1 MTIATDTAPPKAKI
15 DWTKP
20 VLWLFAAVMM
30 VLIVLPMS
38 WLALFA
44 FTDKARHPT
53 LQNFVTLFTDPDFL
67 DPLLTTAII
76 ATTSAVICC
85 LIAAPIG
92 WLVSRTDMPGRQTIR
107 ALVTASFVTPPF
119 LGAVAWELLAA
130 PNSGLLNQLYRF
142 VTGGE
147 ADAYLFNIYSLTGII
162 FVISCYTFPFVFV
175 LVANALDNMPGE
187 LEDASAIL
195 GGKAWTTARR
205 VTIPLALPAL
215 VAGALIAFL
224 QAMTLFG
231 SPAILALPAG
241 FHTMTTKIWSL
252 FQYPPKL
259 ELAAAAAVPLL
270 LLTILLL
277 QGQKF
282 LLGRRGFS
290 VVGGKYGAP
299 RAIELNRWR
308 WVALMFCLI
317 VLLSPVFLPYFALLN
332 AAFSPNAT
340 TLVTPSTMT
349 LHNIVFVFTELSS
362 TQLALKNTV
371 ILGVATAT
379 IGTILAL
386 VIAYVT
392 TRRVISGHRF
402 LGFLAT
408 APIAVPGIVLGVGLF
423 LSYTRPP
430 FVLYGTL
437 WILLLAFLTINLPS
451 AYQQLQAAFATIHP
465 ELEDASRILG
475 ATRLQSLRQ
484 ITAPLLRT
492 GVIATWCFIFIGV
505 MRELSAAIVL
515 FTSQTKVLSV
525 LIYDLNESG
534 DLAAIAVLGIAMLI
548 ITFAVVLAVNRIPG
562 FGGNAT
568 ARLRNRS
575 VKSVMRGRSDE
586 HPTVMRDGLL
596 VARRWRG
603 RSSRHPTLQPIRRD
617 LGLELIERHQR
628 RGRIHNVFPL
638 GQHRKNLQIDGRR
651 MMDHVAVIIE
661 LVRDRLNAT
670 EIVQAHIGEFRQA
683 RKRIGREVVDGLQRC
698 GRGVPHRHELQDRIG
713 RKVDLERHV
722 RIVLDQ
728 ADGVALERLH
738 HRRVVIAFRK
748 IPTARRIGDA
758 PER

>member
-1 MTIATDTAPPKAKI
+1 VTTLQETRVESTPARI

-20 VLWLFAAVMM
+20 VLYLFAALLI
-30 VLIVLPMS
+30 VLIVMPLS
-38 WLALFA
+38 RLAIYSV
-44 FTDKARHPT
+44 TDRDNHLT

-85 LIAAPIG
+85 IVAAPIG
-92 WLVSRTDMPGRQTIR
+92 WLVSRTDMPGRQFIR

-130 PNSGLLNQLYRF
+130 PNSGLLNQLFRF
-142 VTGGE
+142 VAGAE
-147 ADAYLFNIYSLTGII
+147 ADEHLFNIYSLTGII

-195 GGKAWTTARR
+195 GGNAWTTARR

-277 QGQKF
+277 QAQKF
-282 LLGRRGFS
+282 ILGRRGYS

-299 RAIELNRWR
+299 RRVKLKGWR
-308 WVALMFCLI
+308 WVALAFCLM
-317 VLLSPVFLPYFALLN
+317 VLLNPVFLPYFALFN

-340 TLVTPSTMT
+340 TLVTPSTFT

-371 ILGVATAT
+371 ILGTATAT
-379 IGTILAL
+379 IGTMLAL
-386 VIAYVT
+386 VLAYVT
-392 TRRVISGHRF
+392 TRRVIRGSQL

-408 APIAVPGIVLGVGLF
+408 APVAVPGIVLGVGLF

-437 WILLLAFLTINLPS
+437 WILLLAFLTISLPS
-451 AYQQLQAAFATIHP
+451 AYQQLQAAFRTIHP

-475 ATRLQSLRQ
+475 ATRLQSLWR

-492 GVIATWCFIFIGV
+492 GLIATWCFIFIGV
-505 MRELSAAIVL
+505 MRELSAAIIL

-534 DLAAIAVLGIAMLI
+534 DLAAISVLGLAMLI
-548 ITFAVVLAVNRIPG
+548 ITFTVVLAVNRIPM
-562 FGGNAT
+562 FGSNFS
-568 ARLRNRS
+568 ARLRN
-575 VKSVMRGRSDE
+575 G
-586 HPTVMRDGLL
+586 
-596 VARRWRG
+596 
-603 RSSRHPTLQPIRRD
+603 
-617 LGLELIERHQR
+617 
-628 RGRIHNVFPL
+628 
-638 GQHRKNLQIDGRR
+638 
-651 MMDHVAVIIE
+651 
-661 LVRDRLNAT
+661 
-670 EIVQAHIGEFRQA
+670 
-683 RKRIGREVVDGLQRC
+683 
-698 GRGVPHRHELQDRIG
+698 
-713 RKVDLERHV
+713 
-722 RIVLDQ
+722 
-728 ADGVALERLH
+728 
-738 HRRVVIAFRK
+738 
-748 IPTARRIGDA
+748 
-758 PER
+758 

>member
-1 MTIATDTAPPKAKI
+1 MTLTPAIDGTRGKF

-20 VLWLFAAVMM
+20 VLFVFAAC
-30 VLIVLPMS
+30 LIALILLPLG
-38 WLALFA
+38 WLAVYA
-44 FTDKARHPT
+44 FTDKARHAT
-53 LQNFVTLFTDPDFL
+53 LQNFVTLFSNPDFL
-67 DPLLTTAII
+67 DPLATTAII
-76 ATTSAVICC
+76 ATTSAIICC
-85 LIAAPIG
+85 LVAAPMG
-92 WLVSRTDMPGRQTIR
+92 WLVSRTDMPGRRFIR

-119 LGAVAWELLAA
+119 LGAIAWELLAA
-130 PNSGLLNQLYRF
+130 PNSGLLNQLLRYL
-142 VTGGE
+142 TG
-147 ADAYLFNIYSLTGII
+147 ADSDEHLFNIYSMAGII

-205 VTIPLALPAL
+205 ITIPLALPAL
-215 VAGALIAFL
+215 VAGSLIAFL

-277 QGQKF
+277 QAQKF
-282 LLGRRGFS
+282 ILGRRGFS

-299 RAIELNRWR
+299 RRVEMRKWR
-308 WVALMFCLI
+308 LPALAFCLA

-332 AAFSPNAT
+332 AALSPNAT
-340 TLVTPSTMT
+340 TLVTPAT
-349 LHNIVFVFTELSS
+349 LTLKNVVFVFTELSA

-371 ILGVATAT
+371 ILGTATAT
-379 IGTILAL
+379 VGTILAL

-392 TRRVISGHRF
+392 TRRVFAGHRI

-408 APIAVPGIVLGVGLF
+408 APVAVPGIVLGVGLF

-437 WILLLAFLTINLPS
+437 WILFIAFLTINLPS

-515 FTSQTKVLSV
+515 FTSQTKVISV

-534 DLAAIAVLGIAMLI
+534 DLAAISVLGIAMLV
-548 ITFAVVLAVNRIPG
+548 ITFAVVLAVNRIPV
-562 FGGNAT
+562 FGANTGVK
-568 ARLRNRS
+568 LRN
-575 VKSVMRGRSDE
+575 
-586 HPTVMRDGLL
+586 
-596 VARRWRG
+596 
-603 RSSRHPTLQPIRRD
+603 
-617 LGLELIERHQR
+617 
-628 RGRIHNVFPL
+628 
-638 GQHRKNLQIDGRR
+638 
-651 MMDHVAVIIE
+651 
-661 LVRDRLNAT
+661 
-670 EIVQAHIGEFRQA
+670 
-683 RKRIGREVVDGLQRC
+683 
-698 GRGVPHRHELQDRIG
+698 
-713 RKVDLERHV
+713 
-722 RIVLDQ
+722 
-728 ADGVALERLH
+728 
-738 HRRVVIAFRK
+738 
-748 IPTARRIGDA
+748 
-758 PER
+758 

>member
-1 MTIATDTAPPKAKI
+1 
-15 DWTKP
+15 
-20 VLWLFAAVMM
+20 VLWLFAACLI

-38 WLALFA
+38 WLAVFA
-44 FTDKARHPT
+44 FTDRARHPT
-53 LQNFVTLFTDPDFL
+53 LQNFVTLFTNPDFL

-85 LIAAPIG
+85 LVAAPIG

-130 PNSGLLNQLYRF
+130 PNSGLLNQLYRSMA
-142 VTGGE
+142 G
-147 ADAYLFNIYSLTGII
+147 ADADALFNIYSLTGII

-175 LVANALDNMPGE
+175 LVANALDTMPGE

-195 GGKAWTTARR
+195 GAKAWTTARR
-205 VTIPLALPAL
+205 ITIPLALPAL
-215 VAGALIAFL
+215 VAGSLIAFL

-270 LLTILLL
+270 ILTILLL
-277 QGQKF
+277 QAQKF
-282 LLGRRGFS
+282 ILGRRGYS
-290 VVGGKYGAP
+290 VVGGKYGSP
-299 RAIELNRWR
+299 RRVEMGGWR
-308 WVALMFCLI
+308 WAAFAFCMLALM
-317 VLLSPVFLPYFALLN
+317 SPVFLPYFALLN

-340 TLVTPSTMT
+340 TLATPSTLT

-362 TQLALKNTV
+362 TQLVLKNTV
-371 ILGVATAT
+371 ILGTATAT
-379 IGTILAL
+379 VGTILAL

-392 TRRVISGHRF
+392 TRKAIAGSRV

-408 APIAVPGIVLGVGLF
+408 APVAVPGIVLGVGLF

-430 FVLYGTL
+430 LVLYGTL

-475 ATRLQSLRQ
+475 ATRLQSLIR

-534 DLAAIAVLGIAMLI
+534 DLAAISVLGIAMLV
-548 ITFAVVLAVNRIPG
+548 ITFAVVLAVNRIPM
-562 FGGNAT
+562 FGA
-568 ARLRNRS
+568 
-575 VKSVMRGRSDE
+575 
-586 HPTVMRDGLL
+586 
-596 VARRWRG
+596 
-603 RSSRHPTLQPIRRD
+603 
-617 LGLELIERHQR
+617 
-628 RGRIHNVFPL
+628 NV
-638 GQHRKNLQIDGRR
+638 R
-651 MMDHVAVIIE
+651 
-661 LVRDRLNAT
+661 
-670 EIVQAHIGEFRQA
+670 
-683 RKRIGREVVDGLQRC
+683 
-698 GRGVPHRHELQDRIG
+698 
-713 RKVDLERHV
+713 
-722 RIVLDQ
+722 
-728 ADGVALERLH
+728 
-738 HRRVVIAFRK
+738 
-748 IPTARRIGDA
+748 
-758 PER
+758 